1 VFEIGAVQDL
11 PVPHDDGT
19 WHSAEIART
28 VEAIRDYNHRLDVGY
43 IPEHLREEGD
53 AAFAIFEHTADGRK
67 VVAFY
72 VQTEEEM
79 KNGTAILA
87 RIYAGDNAK
96 HDVQA
101 RVEAANA
108 ANLEMRR
115 RRYEDAMGEAHEK
128 AHFLYNLDKSKTKLD
143 GKVIDL

>member
-1 VFEIGAVQDL
+1 MFDISAVQDL

-28 VEAIRDYNHRLDVGY
+28 VEAIREYNHRLDVGY
-43 IPEHLREEGD
+43 IPENLREPGD

-79 KNGTAILA
+79 KDGATILA
-87 RIYAGDNAK
+87 RIYGGDNAK

-101 RVEAANA
+101 RMDAANEA
-108 ANLEMRR
+108 QREIRR
-115 RRYEDAMGEAHEK
+115 RRYEDAIGEASEK
-128 AHFLYNLDKSKTKLD
+128 AAFLWGLDKSKTKLD